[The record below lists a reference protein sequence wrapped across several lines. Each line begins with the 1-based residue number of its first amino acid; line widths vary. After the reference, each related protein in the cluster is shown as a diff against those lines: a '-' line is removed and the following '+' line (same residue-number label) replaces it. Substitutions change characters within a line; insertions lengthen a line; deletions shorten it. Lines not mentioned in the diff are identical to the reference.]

1 MCTSKTLK
9 LAFNLSN
16 LNQGLESMHALAQ
29 KCIQLKPISSSH
41 RLMGLIIGILG
52 ENTEV

>member
-9 LAFNLSN
+9 LAFNLSI